1 MNQPRHP
8 LRINVG
14 FLINQAIGTSRDIHF
29 EYPQLELPPDFELSD
44 FSGLVRINRT
54 PQGLL
59 FQGEFS
65 AKTLQQCKR
74 CLVDFLQPLKAGFN
88 ELYAFH
94 GRAVTDL
101 ELVLPEDANV
111 DLDPLVREYLLLE
124 VPIAPVCKPD
134 CKGLCPVCGE
144 DLNAG
149 LCEHA
154 QMENAGKKA

>member
-1 MNQPRHP
+1 M
-8 LRINVG
+8 
-14 FLINQAIGTSRDIHF
+14 
-29 EYPQLELPPDFELSD
+29 
-44 FSGLVRINRT
+44 
-54 PQGLL
+54 
-59 FQGEFS
+59 
-65 AKTLQQCKR
+65 
-74 CLVDFLQPLKAGFN
+74 QPLKAGFN